1 MFNSFF
7 RLPPKTI
14 IKLCITGPLSQVT
27 SIYTWLVIL
36 KSVWKKMYHSISFGI
51 GLQVFVY
58 SDSLIKCFNEPC
70 AHAPDVRI
78 MIRWPRESPQMIFQ
92 WNDFLN
98 ALLGF
103 LICVLE
109 KTGTVYICW
118 NKPPGI
124 KQIYW
129 INSQLKIKLTWYQ
142 SLYKGSHLY
151 GTFNFFFNY
160 IHTG

>member
-1 MFNSFF
+1 
-7 RLPPKTI
+7 
-14 IKLCITGPLSQVT
+14 
-27 SIYTWLVIL
+27 
-36 KSVWKKMYHSISFGI
+36 MYHSISFGI

-151 GTFNFFFNY
+151 GTFNFFFQLYSYRVNHSVTLFFHGALLQSKIY
-160 IHTG
+160 RYKEHTYTHP